1 MPKQLE
7 KMSASKGVDRQNL
20 YLTGH
25 CLLTGCYFKPQ
36 VKSLVEPKGL
46 QGDKAYLSLKN
57 MK

>member
-46 QGDKAYLSLKN
+46 QGDKAHPSLK
-57 MK
+57 K